1 VSESPSSR
9 FRGGLS
15 KRYAG
20 ECVLEHRGGCEGRL
34 HAHHIY
40 PKRIL
45 KALAKRHGF
54 DPIEAEAD
62 WRNGVFLCTEHH
74 RKVEFGTERFD
85 RGDMPI
91 ALEAF
96 ERAYEGIEAWWPRIY
111 LRGLD
116 RDEAPVEGVIP

>member
-54 DPIEAEAD
+54 DPDVLEAD

-74 RKVEFGTERFD
+74 RAVEFGTERFD
-85 RGDMPI
+85 RLDMPI
-91 ALEAF
+91 ALDAF
-96 ERAYEGIEAWWPRIY
+96 ERAYPFVEALWPRIY
-111 LRGLD
+111 LRGTDAAQTGL
-116 RDEAPVEGVIP
+116 EGVIP